1 MGRVCFVNANLLDGE
16 AAAQPGACVTV
27 EGDRIVAVGPIASA
41 PGDRVVDLAGRT
53 LMPGMVSGH
62 FHASYFNEG
71 DGKGAL
77 AAKNPPIYTGFL
89 AMRAVQTALACGF
102 TSVVGAGGSF
112 DIDASLNRAIEDSLV
127 TGPRMIPASRD
138 LQTTADEGAWW
149 MGTPNAQAAFRL
161 CDGPDAFRRGVR
173 AEIARGA
180 RMIKIFVTGGHGVL
194 QPYGSDIVTREELEA
209 AVQAAHDRGA
219 RVRTHI
225 TSKARIL
232 HAVECGV
239 DVLDHADEMDEEC
252 IEAIARAG
260 TFVLPSLYFPLVFME
275 KFSKEAPETG
285 VSGEARSFRSMC
297 AMLPKAAK
305 AGVRLCVG
313 DDYGV
318 IHMPHGAYA
327 KELAVYVEQA
337 GIAPLE
343 VIRWA
348 TRNGGALMGRNDLG
362 RIAPGMLADL
372 LVVDGDPSLDIRVLA
387 DPANM
392 LGVMKGGKVEH
403 GSLEAC
409 AAPGLQRAG

>member
-1 MGRVCFVNANLLDGE
+1 MVRTCFANANLLDGE
-16 AAAQPGACVTV
+16 SPAQAGVSVVV
-27 EGDRIVAVGPIASA
+27 EGGRIVAVGQLTAA
-41 PGDRVVDLAGRT
+41 PDDTVVDLAGRT

-77 AAKNPPIYTGFL
+77 AAKHPPIYTGYL
-89 AMRAVQTALACGF
+89 AMTAVQAALASGF

-112 DIDASLNRAIEDSLV
+112 DIDASLSRAIEDGLV
-127 TGPRMIPASRD
+127 KGPRMIPAGRD
-138 LQTTADEGAWW
+138 LQTSADAGGWW
-149 MGTPNAQAAFRL
+149 MGTPNAQGAFRL
-161 CDGPDAFRRGVR
+161 CDGPDDFRRGVR

-180 RMIKIFVTGGHGVL
+180 KMIKIFVTGGHGVL
-194 QPYGSDIVTREELEA
+194 QPYGTEIVSREELEA
-209 AVQAAHDRGA
+209 VVQAAHDRGA

-239 DVLDHADEMDEEC
+239 DVLDHADDMDEEC
-252 IEAIARAG
+252 IEAIAKAG
-260 TFVLPSLYFPLVFME
+260 TFVLPSLLFPLRFME
-275 KFSKEAPETG
+275 HFTRETPEDG

-318 IHMPHGAYA
+318 LQMPHGEYA
-327 KELAVYVEQA
+327 KELAVYVEHA
-337 GIAPLE
+337 GIDPLE

-348 TRNGGALMGRNDLG
+348 TRNGGALMGRDDLG

-372 LVVDGDPSLDIRVLA
+372 VVLDGDPSQDIRVLD
-387 DPANM
+387 DPARI
-392 LGVMKGGKVEH
+392 LAVIKGGRVEH

-409 AAPGLQRAG
+409 MATSARRAA